1 MHKDNEYNIGWML
14 LRPLICFEV
23 ILEHF
28 WVMGDSVPSWQ
39 GPFDYMLSMSVP
51 IFIFMAFFFGERHIT
66 ANEPGYLRKR
76 GRRIVWPLIGWAL
89 IYAAV
94 LVPLH
99 WLRGDG
105 NLPGVDDLLW
115 QSVTGHS
122 KALNPS
128 MWYQSV
134 LLLLTLAFFYTFRK
148 PTKRDAM
155 VLLAL
160 LCGAIVLEYSG
171 LNYYMFGNL
180 RFELKYP
187 LGRVVEMIPFAVL
200 GYACARYSLLERFA
214 LGSLPAILL
223 FIAIAVAAMI
233 PLHNDKNFGFG
244 YGNIFY
250 IPAAI
255 GIALAVWYIPF
266 PRLGPKTMR
275 ALRFLTSFTL
285 GIYCI
290 HRLVMTIIKMAV
302 RHGLLPGLDTFYLCV
317 LTYIVS
323 FITCWLI
330 SRIPWKHAGLLVK

>member
-39 GPFDYMLSMSVP
+39 VPFDYMLSMSVP

-134 LLLLTLAFFYTFRK
+134 L
-148 PTKRDAM
+148 
-155 VLLAL
+155 
-160 LCGAIVLEYSG
+160 
-171 LNYYMFGNL
+171 
-180 RFELKYP
+180 
-187 LGRVVEMIPFAVL
+187 
-200 GYACARYSLLERFA
+200 
-214 LGSLPAILL
+214 
-223 FIAIAVAAMI
+223 
-233 PLHNDKNFGFG
+233 
-244 YGNIFY
+244 
-250 IPAAI
+250 
-255 GIALAVWYIPF
+255 
-266 PRLGPKTMR
+266 
-275 ALRFLTSFTL
+275 
-285 GIYCI
+285 
-290 HRLVMTIIKMAV
+290 
-302 RHGLLPGLDTFYLCV
+302 
-317 LTYIVS
+317 
-323 FITCWLI
+323 
-330 SRIPWKHAGLLVK
+330 

>member
-1 MHKDNEYNIGWML
+1 
-14 LRPLICFEV
+14 
-23 ILEHF
+23 
-28 WVMGDSVPSWQ
+28 
-39 GPFDYMLSMSVP
+39 
-51 IFIFMAFFFGERHIT
+51 
-66 ANEPGYLRKR
+66 
-76 GRRIVWPLIGWAL
+76 
-89 IYAAV
+89 
-94 LVPLH
+94 
-99 WLRGDG
+99 
-105 NLPGVDDLLW
+105 
-115 QSVTGHS
+115 
-122 KALNPS
+122 
-128 MWYQSV
+128 
-134 LLLLTLAFFYTFRK
+134 
-148 PTKRDAM
+148 M

-330 SRIPWKHAGLLVK
+330 SRIP